1 MWEREAFRETFNPFP
16 LVSPPLLLASIKAGF
31 AISLWAFL
39 GQRPCSV
46 TPISVLSALFPP
58 GAPAFTMRMY

>member
-39 GQRPCSV
+39 GQRPCSA

-58 GAPAFTMRMY
+58 GAPALILRMY